1 MYTLK
6 SQSTDGKE
14 KLKVVYKTECFFFT
28 WIHVYLYMNVFFKT
42 YLFLFRTH
50 ISRVCFQRKPQV
62 NLYHNERVCGA
73 NKILQNTHVTVN

>member
-1 MYTLK
+1 
-6 SQSTDGKE
+6 
-14 KLKVVYKTECFFFT
+14 
-28 WIHVYLYMNVFFKT
+28 MNVFFKT